1 MEEINLMDFLSVLW
15 RRKRLFFAT
24 AATVFLLAAISAFHW
39 SNYRSVATVEV
50 ALPEVAMQMINE
62 ESQLSREA
70 MADLRISYLQQKVL
84 STGSLVEIITKFNLY
99 AEARKTRPVA
109 DIVGRMR
116 RDIRLEFVG
125 SSGSATKTSTQR
137 STIAFN
143 LSFDYDQPLLAQQVT
158 NELVSR
164 FLDED
169 IKQRQSQ
176 AKETTAFLSVQIKSL
191 EESLAEQE
199 KKIAEFRSQYG
210 DTRPDALAF
219 NQSAMT
225 SLMMSVQNLDAQ
237 ISSTS
242 GTLGSLQAQLASL
255 DPYSRVIGEGQVL
268 TTPTIQLRAAKAEYA
283 ALSAKYGAEHP
294 DVIKARRQVES
305 LSRVAGGRPKNL
317 VTTEDIAPLKAMV
330 SDLQAKLSE
339 AQKTKGA
346 ENPDV
351 IALQNQLQGLE
362 KQIEEKS
369 KKMVSFDW
377 VKQDADNPAYLA
389 VVAQIQATIER
400 SKALEEQ
407 RAALQEQ
414 MNKYQK
420 AVIENPDVEKKMAEL
435 SRDYATAQERY
446 RQLQAKKMEAEM
458 NEAIENDRVGQRLL
472 IINPPELPTKT
483 QPSRLT
489 FLLAGFV
496 LAFVSGFAVVV
507 GAQFMTQSVVG
518 ARHLESLIGVPPLVV
533 VPHIVT
539 RKEQNSVTRR
549 KAQLVA
555 LGLVGLVL
563 AVVIFSIFVMPL
575 DVFISVIGMKLGLY

>member
-176 AKETTAFLSVQIKSL
+176 AKETTAFLSAQIKSL

-555 LGLVGLVL
+555 LGLFGLVL